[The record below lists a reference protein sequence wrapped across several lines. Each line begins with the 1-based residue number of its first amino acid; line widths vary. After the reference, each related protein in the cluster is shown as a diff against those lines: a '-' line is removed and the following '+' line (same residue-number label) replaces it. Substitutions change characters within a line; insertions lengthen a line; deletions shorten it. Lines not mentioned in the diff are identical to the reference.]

1 MARSQFGW
9 GLPKKT
15 LLAMDK
21 TSVREEE
28 VFYVGLTKGPKEEE
42 NKKK

>member
-1 MARSQFGW
+1 
-9 GLPKKT
+9 
-15 LLAMDK
+15 MDK

-42 NKKK
+42 NKKNKRINI